1 MNNNSGQSAIRN
13 PQSAIERSTIRL
25 VPGWLRPF
33 SLFGTLL
40 GFVIRDFFRSP
51 WAVFNVLA
59 IIFLQFFWPEANPT
73 RAQFF
78 SLIYLF
84 MLAISALNTMAI
96 FSRAN
101 GPQTYPILARPVT
114 RTAYIVA
121 SICAAWLV
129 SALTYLVLTAL
140 AFLRYGPPFQTPAPD
155 WLGFSAYLSASIP
168 MVVGIAFAV
177 SLMSLLV
184 AFVAPFW
191 VRFLALAIIAILVM
205 SFDPRNF
212 PVPFLQG
219 FVEKI
224 PPLLAPI
231 AGALRFATDTPIDA
245 LSFVS
250 VVILAAYTSTCLALV
265 LWLSTRR
272 EIVLE

>member
-1 MNNNSGQSAIRN
+1 
-13 PQSAIERSTIRL
+13 

-33 SLFGTLL
+33 SIFGTLL
-40 GFVIRDFFRSP
+40 RFVMRDFFRSP
-51 WAVFNVLA
+51 WAVFSALA
-59 IIFLQFFWPEANPT
+59 IILLQFFLPAANPT
-73 RAQFF
+73 RTQFF

-84 MLAISALNTMAI
+84 MLALSALNTMAI

-101 GPQTYPILARPVT
+101 GSHTYAILARPIT

-121 SICAAWLV
+121 SISAAWLM
-129 SALTYLVLTAL
+129 SALAYLVVTAL

-191 VRFLALAIIAILVM
+191 VRFLVLAIIAILVM

-212 PVPFLQG
+212 PVPFLQS
-219 FVEKI
+219 FVGHI

-231 AGALRFATDTPIDA
+231 AGALHFATQTPIDA
-245 LSFVS
+245 LSFAS
-250 VVILAAYTSTCLALV
+250 VIILAAYTSTLLALV